1 MPTCHRASA
10 SAARQTCVL
19 SAMRVGKPT
28 ALPYIPRQENRP
40 LPIRQ
45 LPEDLINRIAA
56 GEVVERLPA
65 WSRNWWR
72 MPSMPALRGSW

>member
-10 SAARQTCVL
+10 ARRADLCAERNAGRKAD
-19 SAMRVGKPT
+19 ST
-28 ALPYIPRQENRP
+28 ALYPRQENRP